1 MASDR
6 GGDMR
11 LIYDNIKEQ
20 AAVMPDPV
28 LVTLHKES
36 LLADAVTWVE
46 PAVRRAGC
54 VQEWPAAA
62 EMFNSGH
69 LLPASCHWAP
79 STGDMDRVL

>member
-36 LLADAVTWVE
+36 LLGGRAVFRSGLGMLLRRCSVAATSCLHR
-46 PAVRRAGC
+46 AVGRR
-54 VQEWPAAA
+54 
-62 EMFNSGH
+62 
-69 LLPASCHWAP
+69 
-79 STGDMDRVL
+79 